1 MSFNLVHIFQ
11 EMSMLSKGILAVLV
25 VMAVSFIAVT
35 IERMITFSRSAKESR
50 KFAQAAAKLLED
62 WKIEEIA
69 PLAEKHKTSA
79 LARLFGA
86 ITRRYVDGHADLGGG
101 LTPVQLAK
109 NEAERRKDQVAEELR
124 RGLSV
129 LATVGSIAPFVG
141 LLGTVVGII
150 AAFQGIGATGSG
162 GIAAVSTGIAEALV
176 ETAFGLMVAIPA
188 VILFNYLTTR
198 INGIEAALGRSASEL
213 LDELE
218 NHHGR
223 AAESPAHPPPP
234 ESSVGGSPPPKPPD
248 ASRFAPS
255 ALASLAMAPTGSGD
269 AE

>member
-1 MSFNLVHIFQ
+1 MSFNLAHIWTA
-11 EMSMLSKGILAVLV
+11 MSPLSKGILMVLFI
-25 VMAVSFIAVT
+25 MAVSFIAVT
-35 IERMITFSRSAKESR
+35 IERTITFARSAKESR
-50 KFAQAAAKLLED
+50 KFAHAAAKLLDE
-62 WKIEEIA
+62 WKVEEIVE
-69 PLAEKHKTSA
+69 LAERHKVSA

-86 ITRRYVDGHADLGGG
+86 ITRRYIDGYADLGGG
-101 LTPVQLAK
+101 LSPVQLAK
-109 NEAERRKDQVAEELR
+109 NEAERRKDQVGEELR
-124 RGLSV
+124 RGLGV

-188 VILFNYLTTR
+188 VILFNYLSTR
-198 INGIEAALGRSASEL
+198 INGIESALGRSASEL

-223 AAESPAHPPPP
+223 AIDSRARPPADSSPGASPRTP
-234 ESSVGGSPPPKPPD
+234 E
-248 ASRFAPS
+248 APRS
-255 ALASLAMAPTGSGD
+255 APRALAPLAPVSAGPYD
-269 AE
+269 AQ